1 MRKSYSNK
9 FFRKNDNNKDFFWSW
24 TPSNDKSGGILSGI
38 RKDRLDVEDFENGD
52 FFITANVFDKKLK
65 KHWTLVNVYGPAQD
79 ELKDSFLTEL
89 SFFCFRAKYPMLMG
103 GL

>member
-9 FFRKNDNNKDFFWSW
+9 FFRKIDNNKDFFWSW

-52 FFITANVFDKKLK
+52 FLLLLMSLIRNSKST
-65 KHWTLVNVYGPAQD
+65 GPW
-79 ELKDSFLTEL
+79 
-89 SFFCFRAKYPMLMG
+89 
-103 GL
+103 